1 MPLFNKVAI
10 IGVGLIGGSLGL
22 DIKKRGLARE
32 VVGISRHKESI
43 AIALKK
49 RAIDRGSLSLSIIK
63 GADLVI
69 FATPVKTIIN
79 LRESIIKYISKG
91 CIITDVG
98 STKDAISNSLEGI
111 FPNYV
116 GSHPLAGSEKRGIAN
131 ASLGIFDGSLC
142 VLTLGR
148 NKVSSASLK
157 KIKEMWNKLGAK
169 TIILAPREHDKY
181 LAFAS
186 HLPHI
191 SAYALIDSIPRKAL
205 RFSAGGLK
213 DATRIAA
220 SDPLLWSDILLTNRD
235 NLLKA
240 INSFEHSL
248 KKIKSAVKAND
259 AKSLRKI
266 LSQSKIKRDSVE

>member
-32 VVGISRHKESI
+32 VVGISRHKKSI
-43 AIALKK
+43 LLALKK
-49 RAIDRGSLSLSIIK
+49 KAIDRGSLSLSIIK

-69 FATPVKTIIN
+69 LATPVKAIIN

-98 STKDAISNSLEGI
+98 STKGAIGNSLEGI

-157 KIKEMWNKLGAK
+157 KIKAMWNKLGAK
-169 TIILAPREHDKY
+169 TIMLTSREHDKY
-181 LAFAS
+181 LAFSS

-191 SAYALIDSIPRKAL
+191 SAYSLIDSIPRKAL

-213 DATRIAA
+213 DTTRIAA

-259 AKSLRKI
+259 ARSLRKI
-266 LSQSKIKRDSVE
+266 LSQSKIKRDSME